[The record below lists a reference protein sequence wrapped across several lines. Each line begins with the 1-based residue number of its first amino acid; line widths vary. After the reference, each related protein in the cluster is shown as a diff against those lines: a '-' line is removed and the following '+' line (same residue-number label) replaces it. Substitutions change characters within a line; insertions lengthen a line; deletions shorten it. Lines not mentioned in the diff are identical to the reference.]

1 MYVALPLRGGNTGR
15 AAWCDT
21 LQEVQKQVDKVWDGK
36 EREPEEVKALRELK
50 GKELAVEDSG

>member
-1 MYVALPLRGGNTGR
+1 M
-15 AAWCDT
+15 
-21 LQEVQKQVDKVWDGK
+21 QEVQKQVDKVWDGK